1 MRRAGGGR
9 SWPGSSSARSQVVE
23 VVSVLP
29 LLRQNGGMQHRLRLA
44 ATAAAVLVLL
54 VPAQAAVAG
63 APTAGS
69 PGRTLSAAD
78 APDRPRLLERAGHGR
93 AVVEALGADLPQAAA
108 TNQMSATKLRA
119 ILDRDPSAWLGAD
132 GQLFYVEEAATAAE
146 AAEIVAAESVPMTTY
161 ADSETWVLHSS
172 PGSSRKIYLD
182 FDGTTVSGTWWNS
195 FKGMPSRWYTGFT
208 MDSDPTT
215 FTAAE
220 KAFVQQVWR
229 MVAEKFAAFDVDVT
243 TEDPGAAGYDRDGSS
258 DQYYGDHV
266 VITDDAGAVSAACGG
281 LCSGV
286 ALVGTFDDYSR
297 TDSYYEPAW
306 VFTSKTYDSS
316 VLTAHT
322 VAHEVGHTLGLNHD
336 GNSVTSYSSGHAN
349 WFPLMGSSTKGVGQW
364 SKGEYFDAN
373 NTEDDLAVMTANG
386 APVRVD
392 DHGSDRANA
401 RQLGAAESYV
411 VDGVISTRAD
421 QDVFAI
427 DRQCTEPITAAVG
440 GVGPG
445 ASLDLKLEV
454 LGPDGTVLA
463 ADDPTS
469 WHDTSQWPAVPTGM
483 NASLTAPAGLGTY
496 YLRVDGVGKGNP
508 ATDGYSD
515 YGSLGVYRLVVAGC
529 GGTLPPLTTPS
540 TITTTT
546 TTTTG
551 GTTSTSTAAQAPS
564 APLIGRAAPGRR
576 GGKVTALARWAA
588 PVSSGGATIVGYRV
602 QALKLSSSGRVLRV
616 VTSSLLS
623 PSSRAMQM
631 RLAKGRYRFRVIAYN
646 QVGASPLSTVS
657 RIVTAR

>member
-1 MRRAGGGR
+1 MRRVGSGR
-9 SWPGSSSARSQVVE
+9 SWPGSSFPEHFLVE
-23 VVSVLP
+23 DMSVLP

-44 ATAAAVLVLL
+44 ATAAAALVLL

-63 APTAGS
+63 TPGTTTAPAS
-69 PGRTLSAAD
+69 VSAAD
-78 APDRPRLLERAGHGR
+78 APDRPRLLQRAGHGR
-93 AVVEALGADLPQAAA
+93 AVVEALGDRLPQAAA
-108 TNQMSATKLRA
+108 TNQMSTTKLRG
-119 ILDRDPSAWLGAD
+119 LLEEDSSAWLGAD
-132 GQLFYVEEAATAAE
+132 GQLFYVEEAAT
-146 AAEIVAAESVPMTTY
+146 
-161 ADSETWVLHSS
+161 
-172 PGSSRKIYLD
+172 
-182 FDGTTVSGTWWNS
+182 
-195 FKGMPSRWYTGFT
+195 
-208 MDSDPTT
+208 
-215 FTAAE
+215 
-220 KAFVQQVWR
+220 
-229 MVAEKFAAFDVDVT
+229 
-243 TEDPGAAGYDRDGSS
+243 
-258 DQYYGDHV
+258 
-266 VITDDAGAVSAACGG
+266 SAACGG

-306 VFTSKTYDSS
+306 VFTSKTYDSA

-392 DHGSDRANA
+392 DHGSDRATA

-427 DRQCTEPITAAVG
+427 DRQCTEPLAAAVG

-445 ASLDLKLEV
+445 ASLDLRLEV
-454 LGPDGTVLA
+454 LGSDGTVLA

-483 NASLTAPAGLGTY
+483 HASLTAPTGVGTY

-508 ATDGYSD
+508 STDGYSD

-540 TITTTT
+540 TITNTTT
-546 TTTTG
+546 GTTTG
-551 GTTSTSTAAQAPS
+551 GTTTAQAPS

-588 PVSSGGATIVGYRV
+588 PVSTGGATIVGYRV
-602 QALKLSSSGRVLRV
+602 KAEKLSSSGRVLRV
-616 VTSSLLS
+616 VTSSLI
-623 PSSRAMQM
+623 SSSARTKQM
-631 RLAKGRYRFRVIAYN
+631 RLPQGRYRFRVIAYN
-646 QVGASPLSTVS
+646 RVGASPVSTVS
-657 RIVTAR
+657 RTVTAR